1 MNRNEPNSYFS
12 SNSRQKWKKCGSS
25 ATESG
30 KRYTFAPLKVE
41 NDNKGHIRTLYVSD
55 MDGTLLGDDSQ
66 LSRGTIDR
74 LNRIIGEL
82 GGMFTVAT
90 ARTPATVVP
99 LMQEVHA
106 TLPFIVI
113 GGSAMWNPVKGGY
126 EHTHAISPET
136 VNAVADVF
144 DSHKAHPFIYRRHG
158 NLLHAH
164 HYGPMSAQEERFV
177 ASRQHLP
184 LKRFML
190 DDIGYRHSDDEAL
203 LIFAMNK
210 YAVLKEIAQDL
221 RQGVDTC
228 SVMLYHDIFD
238 ESEGYL
244 EIFTAGTSKAGAI
257 GQLAHDVGAQRVVV
271 FGDNR
276 NDIAM
281 MQAADHS
288 VAVGNAF
295 AEVRTAASE
304 VIGPNTADSVARWIE
319 ADLESSQH
327 DLEPNAKAQSGKD

>member
-1 MNRNEPNSYFS
+1 MGNM
-12 SNSRQKWKKCGSS
+12 
-25 ATESG
+25 
-30 KRYTFAPLKVE
+30 
-41 NDNKGHIRTLYVSD
+41 GHIRTLYVSD

-66 LSRGTIDR
+66 LSCGTIDT

-82 GGMFTVAT
+82 GGLFTVAT

-99 LMQEVHA
+99 LMQDVHA

-113 GGSAMWNPVKGGY
+113 GGSAMWNPVTCSY
-126 EHTHAISPET
+126 EHTRGIDDLT

-144 DSHKAHPFIYRRHG
+144 DRHGARPFIYRRHG
-158 NLLHAH
+158 SNMLHAH
-164 HYGPMSAQEERFV
+164 HYGSMSQQEERFV
-177 ASRQHLP
+177 AMRQQLP
-184 LKRFML
+184 LKRFFL
-190 DDIGYRHSDDEAL
+190 DDAGYRHSQDEAL

-210 YAVLKEIAQDL
+210 YAVLKEIAEDL
-221 RQGVDTC
+221 RQGVATC

-257 GQLAHDVGAQRVVV
+257 HELARQVGAARVVV

-295 AEVRTAASE
+295 PEVRAAASE

-319 ADLESSQH
+319 ADLLSR
-327 DLEPNAKAQSGKD
+327 NTR

>member
-1 MNRNEPNSYFS
+1 MSENRHTV
-12 SNSRQKWKKCGSS
+12 K
-25 ATESG
+25 
-30 KRYTFAPLKVE
+30 
-41 NDNKGHIRTLYVSD
+41 TLYVSD
-55 MDGTLLGDDSQ
+55 LDGTLLDDNSQ
-66 LSRGTIDR
+66 LSAGTVTT

-82 GGMFTVAT
+82 GGMFTIAT

-113 GGSAMWNPVKGGY
+113 GGSAMWNPVTASYG
-126 EHTHAISPET
+126 HTRGINDVT
-136 VNAVADVF
+136 VNAVADLF
-144 DSHKAHPFIYRRHG
+144 DRHDSHPFIYRRHG
-158 NLLHAH
+158 SGMLHAH
-164 HYGPMSAQEERFV
+164 HYGPLTDQEARFV
-177 ASRQHLP
+177 EARQHLP
-184 LKRFML
+184 LKRFLL
-190 DDIGYRHSDDEAL
+190 DDKHYRHNEDEAL
-203 LIFAMNK
+203 LIFSLNK
-210 YAVLKEIAQDL
+210 YAVLKAIAEDL
-221 RQGVDTC
+221 RANVPTC

-244 EIFTAGTSKAGAI
+244 EIFTAGTSKAAAI
-257 GQLAHDVGAQRVVV
+257 RNLAHELGAERIVV

-295 AEVRTAASE
+295 PEVRAAASE

-319 ADLESSQH
+319 KELTSS
-327 DLEPNAKAQSGKD
+327 N